1 MCIFAGRI
9 KNISTNPTKRMT
21 MRSLLTRLML
31 LLVSLAAGLQVQA
44 DEPRFYVY
52 NATNGL
58 ADNSAQ
64 TIYCTKTGRLVI
76 TTMGQINFFDGN
88 NFTYIDP
95 SQENIYH
102 LTNYT
107 GNYHLYFDRYHHLW
121 LKDTHSVT
129 CVNLTTERFVNSVTD
144 VFKEFGCKDKVTDVF
159 VDQANNVWLLTEKG
173 IYNVAAKQTY
183 PVRSGLNLQDMEFCG
198 ERFLLLFYGSGLMEM
213 TDLETGKQIY
223 SGKPYGDAETKMY
236 GGTSVVKPI
245 GSTVYQIRN
254 GQNTGILMRFDLVEQ
269 SWKTI
274 LKTPY
279 YLSNITEKDSILYVP
294 SAYGYYTYDL
304 HTEKLT
310 HYRELTMANGQKL
323 LTDINMMAFDKQGGL
338 WVGTEKRGLLYSRPH
353 STPFKVYGWENQ
365 RALDLASMMESL
377 PEPQTMYK
385 ERRSNC
391 VYRDSRGWT
400 WVGTSTGLHL
410 YKSETDNL
418 PVVYTKDHG
427 LLNNVVHTIIEDRK
441 HNIWVGTSYGI
452 SCLLFEG
459 KKLRYVNSYNQ
470 WDNIPAESFV
480 NGKAML
486 LADGSVAMQMLD
498 HVIEFNPD
506 KMVTIADHVNYDI
519 YPKLVRVMVNGNILH
534 QGEELDGRV
543 ILEKAIPRTE
553 EINLSYFQNSVTLT
567 FSALNYF
574 RPQQTYY
581 RVRIHG
587 LDDTWHLMTSYNSGG
602 KVDSRGNLHLPMVA
616 LQPGTYTVE
625 VQTSMIPDQ
634 WDSVPYEWIVNVN
647 EPWWRTTGVMALFGL
662 LLLILLGVNA
672 YYYMKNVSMRA
683 TRNSQEQ
690 GIVRQ
695 IRNFAEHCSKES
707 TVLLEPAND
716 EYDLGEEESRQNDL
730 TPEFVAMMEKIMPT
744 VLKKKGEKLT
754 MRELSAEAGME
765 LQPFYQLVLGNIFK
779 SHRPL
784 AMTMMLKKAVE
795 LLTMTEKD
803 LEQIA
808 KECGFVST
816 NYFIGIFYHEYRM
829 TPEVY
834 RRQNSTLRRRS

>member
-1 MCIFAGRI
+1 
-9 KNISTNPTKRMT
+9 
-21 MRSLLTRLML
+21 
-31 LLVSLAAGLQVQA
+31 VQ
-44 DEPRFYVY
+44 
-52 NATNGL
+52 
-58 ADNSAQ
+58 Q
-64 TIYCTKTGRLVI
+64 T
-76 TTMGQINFFDGN
+76 
-88 NFTYIDP
+88 
-95 SQENIYH
+95 
-102 LTNYT
+102 
-107 GNYHLYFDRYHHLW
+107 
-121 LKDTHSVT
+121 
-129 CVNLTTERFVNSVTD
+129 
-144 VFKEFGCKDKVTDVF
+144 
-159 VDQANNVWLLTEKG
+159 
-173 IYNVAAKQTY
+173 
-183 PVRSGLNLQDMEFCG
+183 
-198 ERFLLLFYGSGLMEM
+198 
-213 TDLETGKQIY
+213 
-223 SGKPYGDAETKMY
+223 
-236 GGTSVVKPI
+236 
-245 GSTVYQIRN
+245 
-254 GQNTGILMRFDLVEQ
+254 
-269 SWKTI
+269 WKTI

-279 YLSNITEKDSILYVP
+279 YLSNIAEKDSVLYVP
-294 SAYGYYTYDL
+294 SAYGYYTYNL
-304 HTEKLT
+304 HTDQLT
-310 HYRELTMANGQKL
+310 HVRELTMANGQKL
-323 LTDINMMAFDKQGGL
+323 LTDINTMAFDKQGGL
-338 WVGTEKRGLLYSRPH
+338 WVGTEKRGLLYARPH
-353 STPFKVYGWENQ
+353 STPFKVYGWENH

-410 YKSETDNL
+410 YKSEHDNL

-427 LLNNVVHTIIEDRK
+427 LLNNVVHTIVEDVN
-441 HNIWVGTSYGI
+441 HNIWVGTSYGV

-459 KKLRYVNSYNQ
+459 QKMRYVNSYNQ
-470 WDNIPAESFV
+470 WDNIPAEAFV
-480 NGKAML
+480 NGKAMRL
-486 LADGSVAMQMLD
+486 PDGTIAMQMLD

-506 KMVTIADHVNYDI
+506 KMVTITNHVNYDI

-581 RVRIHG
+581 RVRIKG
-587 LDDTWHLMTSYNSGG
+587 LDDTWHVMTSYNSGG
-602 KVDSRGNLHLPMVA
+602 KVDSRGNLHLPLVA
-616 LQPGTYTVE
+616 LQPGTYIVE

-634 WDSVPYEWIVNVN
+634 WESVPYEWVVNVN
-647 EPWWRTTGVMALFGL
+647 EPWWRTTGVMVLFGL

-672 YYYMKNVSMRA
+672 YYFMKNVGMRA

-695 IRNFAEHCSKES
+695 VLNFAEHCSKEN

-716 EYDLGEEESRQNDL
+716 EYADNELGDHQNDL
-730 TPEFVAMMEKIMPT
+730 TPEFVAMMEKIIPM
-744 VLKKKGEKLT
+744 VMKRRGEKLT

-784 AMTMMLKKAVE
+784 AKSMMLKKAVK

-816 NYFIGIFYHEYRM
+816 NYFIGIFYHQYRM
-829 TPEVY
+829 TPEIY
-834 RRQNSTLRRRS
+834 RRQKSTLRRR

>member
-254 GQNTGILMRFDLVEQ
+254 GQNAGILMRFDLVEQ

-427 LLNNVVHTIIEDRK
+427 LLNNVVHTIIEDRN

-506 KMVTIADHVNYDI
+506 KMVTIAGHVNYDI